1 MSKLSDIKKVSKLK
15 HIAVLT
21 DTHEDHLVVHDTED
35 VSTDTADITEPK
47 VLQGE
52 THSNQ
57 SEDLSIPKTAQ
68 EQLETKTSIAD
79 AQPESDST
87 ITKEESE
94 TRSTDTCSEDNCP
107 KIIKTIFMGTG
118 DFAAYILDEMLTHK
132 KCDLVAIVTQPD
144 KKLGRKKSGINR
156 SLASNRVRDIA
167 VAHNIPLIQPF
178 KFDDITIAQLTNI
191 TPDAIVVASY
201 GKILPKEI
209 IDLPKIAAVN
219 IHTSLLPKLRG
230 SSPIQNALL
239 LGLKETG
246 VTIMLMDEGMDTGD
260 ILAQEKVSIDDHEKA
275 DALTQKLSRVGAKL
289 FIDTCPDIINKK
301 VIPIKQDSSQATLC
315 QMIDREDGHIQW
327 TDTTEEIYNR
337 FRSLY
342 PWPGIFGYWEVA
354 ESQMMRI
361 KLRGIYPYA
370 GELTDE
376 QKELLPGTVF
386 IARDQLCIKTFDT
399 AVILEAIQPECKAV
413 MPIYDFLN
421 GYKNFEGAVLR

>member
-1 MSKLSDIKKVSKLK
+1 MSTLSDIKKVSKLK
-15 HIAVLT
+15 HIDVLT

-35 VSTDTADITEPK
+35 ASTDPATIAEPQI
-47 VLQGE
+47 LQE
-52 THSNQ
+52 DTHTDHSQN
-57 SEDLSIPKTAQ
+57 LSIPNTHQEQSQGDVPTADAHPESNSTVAQ
-68 EQLETKTSIAD
+68 EGSEPQSTTTCTGKDCPET
-79 AQPESDST
+79 
-87 ITKEESE
+87 
-94 TRSTDTCSEDNCP
+94 
-107 KIIKTIFMGTG
+107 IKTIFMGTG

-156 SLASNRVRDIA
+156 SLAPNPVRDIA

-178 KFDDITIAQLTNI
+178 KFDDEAIAQLTNI
-191 TPDAIVVASY
+191 APDAIVVASY
-201 GKILPKEI
+201 GKILPKAI

-260 ILAQEKVSIDDHEKA
+260 ILAQEKVPIDDHEKA
-275 DALTQKLSRVGAKL
+275 DALTQKLSRIGAKL

-301 VIPIKQDSSQATLC
+301 ITPIKQDPAQATLC

-327 TDTTEEIYNR
+327 TDTTEEVYNR

-342 PWPGIFGYWEVA
+342 PWPGIFGYWEA
-354 ESQMMRI
+354 TENQMMRI
-361 KLRGIYPYA
+361 KLRGIYPYD

-386 IARDQLCIKTFDT
+386 IARDQLCVKTFDT
-399 AVILEAIQPECKAV
+399 AIILEAIQPECKAV